1 MPESNGEVKA
11 VFFDM
16 GSTLLEFEN
25 HTWEELDGRGIAS
38 TYKFLQSK
46 DVQLPSFD
54 MFERSFRTVL
64 KEYWVST
71 NETLEERPLS
81 LLLQEGLSKAGINLE
96 GLILDELGRAFYKPV
111 QEQVTEYDDTF
122 QVLQWLKDRNLILA
136 IISNSIFPHDYHLE
150 ELNRFGLVPF
160 FKIILF
166 SSEVGRRKPHPEIFQ
181 KALNELALPPQ
192 EVLFVGDR
200 MREDVWGPQQL
211 GMRAVLKY
219 HPRRDYSPDVAP
231 WAQVNN
237 LSELIPIVEKH
248 L

>member
-1 MPESNGEVKA
+1 VSNQNGKIKA

-38 TYKFLQSK
+38 TYKFLQRK

-54 MFERSFRTVL
+54 IFERSFRTVL
-64 KEYWVST
+64 KEYWAST

-81 LLLQEGLSKAGINLE
+81 LLLQQGLSKAGVNLE
-96 GLILDELGRAFYKPV
+96 GLNLDDLGRAFYEPI
-111 QEQVTEYDDTF
+111 QEQITEYDDTL
-122 QVLQWLKDRNLILA
+122 QVLRWLKDKNLILA
-136 IISNSIFPHDYHLE
+136 IISNSIFPRDYHLG
-150 ELNRFGLVPF
+150 ELNSFGLTPF
-160 FKIILF
+160 FNTILF
-166 SSEVGRRKPHPEIFQ
+166 SSDIGRRNPHPEIFR

-219 HPRRDYSPDVAP
+219 HPRRDYSPEGAP